1 LCSPSSSRERKRER
15 NLKEELENFAAIV
28 ERGELG
34 GPRAQTPSR

>member
-1 LCSPSSSRERKRER
+1 LCSPSSSRER
-15 NLKEELENFAAIV
+15 NIKEELENFAAIV

>member
-1 LCSPSSSRERKRER
+1 LCSTSSSRER